1 MIRRTTRPTRT
12 DTLFP
17 CATRFRSARVG
28 QEFAVIADQAAR
40 RAAEGDARLAAAR
53 RAHVGQVGLA
63 DLHLLDDRAA
73 MLVVDVDDDGFIGFG
88 ALAGLVLAIKDARAA
103 DAELKAFAAH
113 RFDEPAELKL
123 AAARDFKAV
132 LVGAFGDVTRALGF
146 GFAVRAVA
154 T

>member
-53 RAHVGQVGLA
+53 RAHVGKVGLA

-103 DAELKAFAAH
+103 DAEFEAFAEIGRAH
-113 RFDEPAELKL
+113 VWPP
-123 AAARDFKAV
+123 
-132 LVGAFGDVTRALGF
+132 VTNAHL
-146 GFAVRAVA
+146 
-154 T
+154 